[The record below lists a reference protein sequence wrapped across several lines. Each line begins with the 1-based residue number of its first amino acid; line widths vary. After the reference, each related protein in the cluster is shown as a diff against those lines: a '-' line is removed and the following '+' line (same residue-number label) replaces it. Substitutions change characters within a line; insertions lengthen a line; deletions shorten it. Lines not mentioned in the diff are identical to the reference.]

1 MRSLLQDLR
10 YGARILRRAPGFTM
24 VAVLV
29 LALGIGAN
37 TAVFTIVNALLLRPL
52 NNGDT
57 QAVVGLYSRD
67 TARPDRYRGFSYPN
81 YLDVRERSGL
91 FTELA
96 ALDFSMVGL
105 SENGVTRRVF
115 VALVSSNYF
124 SALGV
129 GTARGRAFSREEERP
144 GRAGN
149 VAIVS
154 YEYWRRT
161 GFDAGILERTLRLNG
176 RPFTIVGVTPEGFNG
191 TTAIVT
197 PEIWLPLGVHD
208 DVMSAAFSEGPP
220 RRLDDRS
227 NHGLMVIG
235 RLRPDITEAH
245 ATARLAALST
255 QLAQAYPAEDRDQ
268 ALVLRSLS
276 RLSLGTHPQDD
287 SEEVVVSALLLAM
300 SGVVLVIASMNL
312 ANMLLAR
319 GSMRRKEFAVRIAVG
334 GSRMRVIRQL
344 LTEGLLL
351 SILGATAGLV
361 LAFWATRLLVVSL
374 APIMPLLVTFDPRP
388 DVRVLGATVA
398 FAVASTIVA
407 SLGPAWRFSRP
418 DLVPDLKA
426 QGHEDRVRRGWRA
439 LASARHGLVVGQ
451 VALSLVLLTAG
462 GLFLRGALQAAASD
476 PGFRLERGLVLG
488 LDPTLAGYDPARTAT
503 AYRDVLARVRSLA
516 GVESASLASIVP
528 FGEFTDM
535 RDVEP
540 AGAGPARRHEPVGAH
555 YIVVGADYFAALGLP
570 VLRGRG
576 FTRAEE
582 EEERGRGVRAVVID
596 EPLARRLWPD
606 RDPVG
611 QSLRFVTRDAA
622 AAPQAPWEVVGVVP
636 GVRHDLLDRVAPP
649 HVYLSMGSD
658 ARPAM
663 TLHVRVAQ
671 SGGAAAHRMIGTIRR
686 ELHAIDPAFPVLTAR
701 TFAEH
706 RDASL
711 MLWVV
716 RTGATL
722 FTTFGALALLLA
734 AVGLYGVKSYLVSQ
748 RTREIGIRMALGAQ
762 SRDVLGMVLR
772 DGARV
777 TATGLGIGLALSA
790 GVALLLRSMLY
801 RVNPFDPV
809 TFVAAPSVL
818 ALAAFVACWLPARRA
833 TRVVPVQALRN
844 E

>member
-52 NNGDT
+52 NNGHT

-124 SALGV
+124 SALGA
-129 GTARGRAFSREEERP
+129 GAARGRAFSREEERP

-268 ALVLRSLS
+268 ALVLHSLS

-319 GSMRRKEFAVRIAVG
+319 GSMRRKEFAVRIAIG

-407 SLGPAWRFSRP
+407 SLGPAWRLSRP

-426 QGHEDRVRRGWRA
+426 QGHAGSRA
-439 LASARHGLVVGQ
+439 PRMAGACLCATRTRCRTGGLVARPAHGRGTVP
-451 VALSLVLLTAG
+451 ARSAAG
-462 GLFLRGALQAAASD
+462 GRLRSGV
-476 PGFRLERGLVLG
+476 PPR
-488 LDPTLAGYDPARTAT
+488 ARP
-503 AYRDVLARVRSLA
+503 RPRARS
-516 GVESASLASIVP
+516 
-528 FGEFTDM
+528 
-535 RDVEP
+535 
-540 AGAGPARRHEPVGAH
+540 H
-555 YIVVGADYFAALGLP
+555 
-570 VLRGRG
+570 
-576 FTRAEE
+576 
-582 EEERGRGVRAVVID
+582 
-596 EPLARRLWPD
+596 ARRLRPGED
-606 RDPVG
+606 RDGVPGRARARAIARRGRVG
-611 QSLRFVTRDAA
+611 QS
-622 AAPQAPWEVVGVVP
+622 GV
-636 GVRHDLLDRVAPP
+636 DRA
-649 HVYLSMGSD
+649 
-658 ARPAM
+658 
-663 TLHVRVAQ
+663 
-671 SGGAAAHRMIGTIRR
+671 
-686 ELHAIDPAFPVLTAR
+686 
-701 TFAEH
+701 
-706 RDASL
+706 
-711 MLWVV
+711 LW
-716 RTGATL
+716 
-722 FTTFGALALLLA
+722 
-734 AVGLYGVKSYLVSQ
+734 
-748 RTREIGIRMALGAQ
+748 
-762 SRDVLGMVLR
+762 
-772 DGARV
+772 
-777 TATGLGIGLALSA
+777 
-790 GVALLLRSMLY
+790 
-801 RVNPFDPV
+801 
-809 TFVAAPSVL
+809 
-818 ALAAFVACWLPARRA
+818 
-833 TRVVPVQALRN
+833 
-844 E
+844 